1 MDLFLDVVKPTSLRK
16 SIQLFIGLNAIRI
29 ALYWPVLISA
39 VLFVLLFAASF
50 AVLGVSPFYI
60 AIFLATGL
68 YSVSLG
74 QRLTEL
80 TAVERKRFVRLARSR
95 WFFAGIT
102 TLASLIVASYS
113 LHWTTIREIALL
125 AFLALVYLIAI
136 PWVIGRDKIDV
147 ARILLHVVP
156 DSLQLIL
163 PYFLIPSF
171 LSFPWSGNLVG
182 LLYLLVPILI
192 LLIVSFELSSREDEL
207 RELRARYSDGVLL
220 ARRSSKY
227 FQKLLAVKFPEEK
240 LDEIALMIQRKI
252 YFIGIYSSHDTEK
265 FEVVDDLGEHPT
277 GDVLLRCLD
286 LFSLAMLCRRLKNAG
301 PRLLHRF
308 VPMMLTHGSDNTM
321 AELRRRWKEEASG
334 QINEIL
340 HGLDSTTIETMDL
353 SLRKAQFVG
362 KSQRVAWLA
371 DYPIY
376 ELLVEIQDQL
386 GDLISVNPRIDS
398 EMGDQKNGLQRSCAF

>member
-16 SIQLFIGLNAIRI
+16 NLQMFIGLNAIRI

-60 AIFLATGL
+60 AIFLTTGF

-147 ARILLHVVP
+147 ARILLHTSVP

-207 RELRARYSDGVLL
+207 RELRAHYSDGVLL

-240 LDEIALMIQRKI
+240 LDEIALMI
-252 YFIGIYSSHDTEK
+252 EK
-265 FEVVDDLGEHPT
+265 KD
-277 GDVLLRCLD
+277 
-286 LFSLAMLCRRLKNAG
+286 
-301 PRLLHRF
+301 
-308 VPMMLTHGSDNTM
+308 
-321 AELRRRWKEEASG
+321 
-334 QINEIL
+334 IL
-340 HGLDSTTIETMDL
+340 HWYIFQS
-353 SLRKAQFVG
+353 
-362 KSQRVAWLA
+362 
-371 DYPIY
+371 
-376 ELLVEIQDQL
+376 
-386 GDLISVNPRIDS
+386 
-398 EMGDQKNGLQRSCAF
+398 